1 MNRLFKIAALCF
13 MVLLVATPIV
23 AQDEEA
29 GEAAQTDAA
38 TESDATPEVAA
49 PNVNHFGP
57 VGAGLAIIG
66 AGVGI
71 GFIGRSSVEAVA
83 RQPEAWG
90 NIQTGMLITAALIE
104 GAAFFALIIC
114 FLNP

>member
-13 MVLLVATPIV
+13 MVLLAATPAF
-23 AQDEEA
+23 AQDEETA
-29 GEAAQTDAA
+29 DAAAEGEAAA
-38 TESDATPEVAA
+38 EVAA
-49 PNVNHFGP
+49 PDVNHYGP

-114 FLNP
+114 LLNP

>member
-13 MVLLVATPIV
+13 MVLLVATPAF
-23 AQDEEA
+23 AQGTPAAEEA
-29 GEAAQTDAA
+29 AA
-38 TESDATPEVAA
+38 T
-49 PNVNHFGP
+49 NHYGP

>member
-13 MVLLVATPIV
+13 MVLLVATPV
-23 AQDEEA
+23 FAQGPPPA
-29 GEAAQTDAA
+29 PGE
-38 TESDATPEVAA
+38 PA
-49 PNVNHFGP
+49 PVNHFGP

>member
-13 MVLLVATPIV
+13 MVLLVATPV
-23 AQDEEA
+23 FAQDTGAETA
-29 GEAAQTDAA
+29 
-38 TESDATPEVAA
+38 AA
-49 PNVNHFGP
+49 PVNHYGP

-66 AGVGI
+66 AGIGI

-114 FLNP
+114 FMNP

>member
-13 MVLLVATPIV
+13 MVLLVATPAF
-23 AQDEEA
+23 AQPGPPAAEA
-29 GEAAQTDAA
+29 PAA
-38 TESDATPEVAA
+38 T
-49 PNVNHFGP
+49 NHYGP

-114 FLNP
+114 LLNP